1 MPGPNS
7 KEKQNIGKV
16 IDVLALLSELD
27 GNRAVIFRQALNE
40 GDWGAVF
47 DEACTMQRTIKK
59 LKALM
64 VLVLASLDY
73 PTRLVLS
80 QDTGVIA
87 ITLAAVEQL
96 VTDQD
101 GRITMSDMIAAVNA
115 MMEEQG

>member
-1 MPGPNS
+1 MGIQS
-7 KEKQNIGKV
+7 SIKGQIDQV

-27 GNRAVIFRQALNE
+27 GNRAVIFRQSLNE

-47 DEACTMQRTIKK
+47 DEACAMQHTIRT

-73 PTRLVLS
+73 PTRLMLS
-80 QDTGVIA
+80 QDTGIIA
-87 ITLAAVEQL
+87 VTLAAVEQL
-96 VTDQD
+96 VVDRD

-115 MMEEQG
+115 MMEERV